1 MYRGDFLVQVQD
13 SHGYTNSFVG
23 LGLAVLEPAAGGA
36 SVGDDFCQEK
46 CMRVATWVM

>member
-1 MYRGDFLVQVQD
+1 MYRGDFLVPVQD

-23 LGLAVLEPAAGGA
+23 LGLAVLELAAGRAAAGEN
-36 SVGDDFCQEK
+36 FCQEK